1 MLFEKLIKF
10 VVSFFLYTL
19 LFSIPFFLFFHK
31 DIISGKL
38 SIEYWS
44 VSFFPTFLATSYMIY
59 KRKIKSNLLNQ
70 LIFIRCTKVKDLFI
84 ILIIGILLPV
94 IVVLIHL
101 YFFNNIEINLK
112 INYSDFILDLLIF
125 FPLLFL
131 SALFEELVFRFI
143 IYEDL
148 PKILTYKNLFLISI
162 TFGIFHLFNPNFSVI
177 GIINVIFA
185 GVLFSVIYLKTNNIL
200 FSSIIHFLWNYII
213 GCVFSSNVSGL
224 QIISI
229 CNYKTKGNIIFN
241 GGEFGLE
248 GSLITSIVLIIA
260 IVLLKEKR
268 FLLNNKIEAF
278 EARKII

>member
-19 LFSIPFFLFFHK
+19 LFSIPFFLFFYK
-31 DIISGKL
+31 NIISNKL

-44 VSFFPTFLATSYMIY
+44 VSFFPAFLATLYMIH
-59 KRKIKSNLLNQ
+59 KRKLKSNLLNQ
-70 LIFIRCTKVKDLFI
+70 LINIKCTKVKDLFI
-84 ILIIGILLPV
+84 VLIMGILLPV

-101 YFFNNIEINLK
+101 YFLNNIEINLK
-112 INYSDFILDLLIF
+112 INYSDFIFDLLVF

-131 SALFEELVFRFI
+131 SAFFEELGFRFI

-185 GVLFSVIYLKTNNIL
+185 GVLFSVIYLQTNNIL

-229 CNYKTKGNIIFN
+229 CDYKTKGNIIFN

-260 IVLLKEKR
+260 IVLLKENR
-268 FLLNNKIEAF
+268 FLLNNEIEEL
-278 EARKII
+278 EARKI